1 MLSDILNS
9 IDEFS
14 NKPVD
19 TNIDTNVYDKGKL
32 IEKRKLVS
40 SKHFHEAV
48 QKLLTLRIKPPSGA
62 NTLLSAVNDSYSKIS
77 LECMMNNLECFS
89 EMLIATFCD
98 PLYLGEP
105 DGVIRYHSN
114 TLTREFALNAILQQ
128 TEIDGMAIS
137 QIIKDRDSNSTIL
150 GAVKALDKAANQM
163 IQSAVTAGFFDENP
177 NYVLTTPI
185 DHTDLKGPTRE
196 PRPTPLVYF
205 SGGAKT
211 RMIPYC
217 PVAPLSLP
225 LNLIAK
231 DPFNSTDLEIWL
243 KPALAYEVGRL
254 IFWKGS
260 VFSDHPNYYFK
271 RNKFARNLHF
281 ELLEKGRSKW
291 VANAVSGIF
300 ADIFMTIQ
308 CRLNAFGHALR
319 RAQPRSLDRF
329 HGEELRYQLPPLLRP
344 QVVIKTLELLGINDL
359 EKDELSNR
367 LIPKWTEIQ
376 QTVYGRTQREVD
388 FNGENERDLGLELPI
403 ETTVYTETG
412 AITMSVVAAKT
423 EVDLA
428 VEYIFNAYFKNLTL
442 SGNSALELDKISSA
456 SPPSAPNWNYGN
468 WQSGDIWMKNV
479 PIYEGYDLNKPVQS
493 HFMLE
498 NWFSVL
504 SVETRNSLWHA
515 YKTGLISKPIF
526 DEHFR
531 GQRYYWVTALY
542 TGGWTMESPGNTGQP
557 Y

>member
-1 MLSDILNS
+1 MSDILNS

-19 TNIDTNVYDKGKL
+19 TNIDTNVYDNGNL
-32 IEKRKLVS
+32 ITSRKLVS

-89 EMLIATFCD
+89 EMLIAIFCD

-150 GAVKALDKAANQM
+150 ETVKALDKAANQM

-185 DHTDLKGPTRE
+185 DHTDLKGSTRE

-205 SGGAKT
+205 SSGAKT

-217 PVAPLSLP
+217 PIAPLSLP

-231 DPFNSTDLEIWL
+231 DPSNSTDLEVWL

-254 IFWKGS
+254 VFWKGS
-260 VFSDHPNYYFK
+260 VFNDNPNYYFK

-329 HGEELRYQLPPLLRP
+329 HGEELRYQLSPLLRP
-344 QVVIKTLELLGINDL
+344 QVVIKTLELLGINDT
-359 EKDELSNR
+359 EKDELISR

-376 QTVYGRTQREVD
+376 QTVYGRPQRDVD
-388 FNGENERDLGLELPI
+388 FSGENERDLGFKLPS

-428 VEYIFNAYFKNLTL
+428 VEYIYNAYFKNLML
-442 SGNSALELDKISSA
+442 SCALKLDLEKISSA
-456 SPPSAPNWNYGN
+456 LSPTDPNWNYGN

-479 PIYEGYDLNKPVQS
+479 PIYEGYDLNKPIES

-515 YKTGLISKPIF
+515 YKIGLISKPVF

-542 TGGWTMESPGNTGQP
+542 TGGWTMESPGNTGTP

>member
-1 MLSDILNS
+1 MSSDIFNS
-9 IDEFS
+9 IKEFS
-14 NKPVD
+14 VEIID
-19 TNIDTNVYDKGKL
+19 TNIDTNVYDKGNL
-32 IEKRKLVS
+32 TGTRKLVS
-40 SKHFHEAV
+40 SNHFHAAV
-48 QKLLTLRIKPPSGA
+48 QKLLTLRIKPLSGA

-98 PLYLGEP
+98 GLYFGEP
-105 DGVIRYHSN
+105 DGVILYHSN

-137 QIIKDRDSNSTIL
+137 QIIKDRESSSGIL
-150 GAVKALDKAANQM
+150 SDLKKLDEVANKM
-163 IQSAVTAGFFDENP
+163 IQSAVDAGFFDENP
-177 NYVLTTPI
+177 SYVLTTPI
-185 DHTDLKGPTRE
+185 HRADIKGPTRE

-231 DPFNSTDLEIWL
+231 NPSNSTDLEVWL

-260 VFSDHPNYYFK
+260 VFNDNPNYYFK

-281 ELLEKGRSKW
+281 ELLEQGRSKW
-291 VANAVSGIF
+291 VANSVSGIF
-300 ADIFMTIQ
+300 ADVFMTIQ

-344 QVVIKTLELLGINDL
+344 QVVIKTLELLGIQDAERL
-359 EKDELSNR
+359 ELNNG
-367 LIPKWTEIQ
+367 LMPKWAEIQ
-376 QTVYGRTQREVD
+376 RTVYGTPQRKVD
-388 FNGENERDLGLELPI
+388 FNGENEKDDGFKLPI
-403 ETTVYTETG
+403 ETTVYTESG
-412 AITMSVVAAKT
+412 AMTMSVVAAKT
-423 EVDLA
+423 DVDLA
-428 VEYIFNAYFKNLTL
+428 VEYIFNAYFKNLILPDT
-442 SGNSALELDKISSA
+442 SLELENISSA
-456 SPPSAPNWNYGN
+456 SPLPDKKWNYGD
-468 WQSGDIWMKNV
+468 WQAGDIWMKNV
-479 PIYEGYDLNKPVQS
+479 PLYENYDPNKPVET

-498 NWFSVL
+498 AWFSVL

-515 YKTGLISKPIF
+515 YQTGLISKSVF

-542 TGGWTMESPGNTGQP
+542 TGGWTMESPGNGGTP